1 MRERIGVRARVT
13 ALATL
18 IVGLAVAASGVLL
31 VRTVDHALERH
42 VAEEGEHQLQVAQ
55 ELLESGAPPSALNG
69 QVGGSTLLQVFDSD
83 GKEVSPGPQRS
94 DLPFTTDITNLGAGG
109 VTVSGRGPGR
119 VVGSIREDD
128 AGYVVRY
135 TQVSVNGSELTVVTR
150 SSLADVKRSVDT
162 LKGYLEIGLPALIVL
177 VALLAWF
184 AVGRALRPVEAMR
197 QEAEAISSSTIHRR
211 VPEPARGD
219 EVGRLARTLNQMLD
233 RLEDGAQ
240 RQRQFVS
247 DASHELRSPM
257 AVIRTKVEVAQRK
270 GATADWPKV
279 GEAVLA
285 EEARLEALVGD
296 LLALAREDEG
306 GARPEAVVDLA
317 GVVSAEAALARR
329 KPVATDLDDV
339 SVPGDERA
347 LRSLVAH
354 LLDNAA
360 RHARRRVHVSLA
372 AVDGRAVLTV
382 DDDGRGIAPED
393 RERVFERFVRLDES
407 RARDRGGAGLGLA
420 VVRSVARAH
429 AGTATATAS
438 PTGGARLVVSLP
450 LPARKSV
457 RSSSAGGNGS
467 GMPD

>member
-1 MRERIGVRARVT
+1 MRERVGVRARVT

-42 VAEEGEHQLQVAQ
+42 VAQEGERQLAVAQ
-55 ELLESGAPPSALNG
+55 QLLRSGASPEDLLEE
-69 QVGGSTLLQVFDSD
+69 VGGSTQLQVVDSK
-83 GKEVSPGPQRS
+83 GKEVTPGPHGS
-94 DLPFTTDITNLGAGG
+94 ELPFTPDITDLGPSG
-109 VTVSGRGPGR
+109 VTVSGRGPSQR
-119 VVGSIREDD
+119 VQGSIREDD
-128 AGYVVRY
+128 AGFVVRY
-135 TQVSVNGSELTVVTR
+135 SQVSVNGDELTVVTR

-162 LKGYLEIGLPALIVL
+162 LKRYLEMGLPALIVL

-197 QEAEAISSSTIHRR
+197 REAEAISSSTIHRR

-233 RLEDGAQ
+233 RLEDGAH

-270 GATADWPKV
+270 GDTADWPSV
-279 GEAVLA
+279 ADAVLA

-306 GARPEAVVDLA
+306 AARPEATVDLA
-317 GVVSAEAALARR
+317 ELVAGEAALARR
-329 KPVATDLDDV
+329 RPVATDLAPA

-360 RHARRRVHVSLA
+360 RHARRRVQVSLTT
-372 AVDGRAVLTV
+372 VDGHAVLTV
-382 DDDGRGIAPED
+382 DDDGRGIALDD

-420 VVRSVARAH
+420 VVAAVGRAHGGTARAE
-429 AGTATATAS
+429 GS
-438 PTGGARLVVSLP
+438 PAGGARLVVFLP
-450 LPARKSV
+450 LA
-457 RSSSAGGNGS
+457 
-467 GMPD
+467 